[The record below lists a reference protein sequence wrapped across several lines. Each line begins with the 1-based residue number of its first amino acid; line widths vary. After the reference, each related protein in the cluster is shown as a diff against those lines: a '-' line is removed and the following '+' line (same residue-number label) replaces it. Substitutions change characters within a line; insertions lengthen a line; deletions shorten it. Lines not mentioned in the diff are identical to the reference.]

1 MYCILVFIE
10 NNRTLF
16 ELKILAEYDIGNLKF
31 KLTIPEGSL
40 YFDEHY

>member
-10 NNRTLF
+10 NNKARF
-16 ELKILAEYDIGNLKF
+16 KLKFLAEYDIGNLKF

-40 YFDEHY
+40 YFDEQY